1 MTPRQSFDRAQP
13 VIVVLAVI
21 GFAIACFR
29 MLTGV

>member
-1 MTPRQSFDRAQP
+1 MTASQSFDRALP

-21 GFAIACFR
+21 GLAVACYR